1 MDRAQVSVDAN
12 AGKLERLFEGITV
25 EGRVVWFN
33 VVHEGVEDHSPVA
46 SVGGQYGAKDRV
58 DMILLRRQGDAY
70 LDLIT
75 GASSPGEPTGT
86 WEAALP
92 WEVAD
97 GVWKEVERR
106 IVIPRAARLTVPE
119 FHP

>member
-1 MDRAQVSVDAN
+1 MDRAQVTVDPRVGN
-12 AGKLERLFEGITV
+12 LERLFEGVTV

-33 VVHEGVEDHSPVA
+33 VVHEGVEDHSPV
-46 SVGGQYGAKDRV
+46 SNVGGQYGAKDGV

-75 GASSPGEPTGT
+75 GACSRCEPAAS
-86 WEAALP
+86 WEASLP
-92 WEVAD
+92 WEVSD

-106 IVIPRAARLTVPE
+106 VVLPRVAQATVPE
-119 FHP
+119 LRP